1 MDKLTTQVEPLSFFR
16 RDFEARVGFRSSGA
30 TDVNAWLSGL
40 IAAALTAITYTV
52 LYVLPTNY
60 VTLMFIER
68 GPTQHAAVFLG
79 FWCATIL
86 TIKHK
91 KLRLQSMALTRD
103 ITPHSNNFVLSSQ
116 TADQIIEKIHENAD
130 DPERFMVYQRI
141 LTAISNLKNLGRVS
155 DVDEILK
162 SLAERDE
169 NVHETSFG
177 LLNGFLWAIPVLGF
191 IGTVLGLSVSIS
203 NFSGLLDSKN
213 RMSDIV
219 DSLKEVTAGLS
230 TAFETTLV
238 ALVIALVLQLWMTV
252 QKNAEERFLDDS
264 QDYCFRQVVNRLRIL
279 PYEESREV

>member
-1 MDKLTTQVEPLSFFR
+1 MDNLTTRAEPLSYFR
-16 RDFEARVGFRSSGA
+16 RDFEARLGFRSSGA
-30 TDVNAWLSGL
+30 TEVNAWLSGL
-40 IAAALTAITYTV
+40 IAAALTFITYAL
-52 LYVLPTNY
+52 LYVLPTNFL
-60 VTLMFIER
+60 TLMFIER

-86 TIKHK
+86 VIKHK
-91 KLRLQSMALTRD
+91 KLRLQSMALARD
-103 ITPHSNNFVLSSQ
+103 IIPLSSNFVLSSQ
-116 TADQIIEKIHENAD
+116 TADQVIEKIHENAD

-141 LTAISNLKNLGRVS
+141 LAAISNLKNLGRVS

-203 NFSGLLDSKN
+203 NFSALLDSKN
-213 RMSDIV
+213 QMSDIV

-238 ALVIALVLQLWMTV
+238 ALVIALILQLWMTV

-264 QDYCFRQVVNRLRIL
+264 QEYCFRQVVSRLRIL